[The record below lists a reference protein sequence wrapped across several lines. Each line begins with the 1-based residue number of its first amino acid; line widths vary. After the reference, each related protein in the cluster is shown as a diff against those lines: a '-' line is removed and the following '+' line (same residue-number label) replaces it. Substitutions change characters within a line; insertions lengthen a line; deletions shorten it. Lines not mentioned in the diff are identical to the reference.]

1 MKFEDK
7 NMATYQFVSVTCIT
21 PSTGVSGI
29 ATKVISTIGSVAGG
43 AVAGSLSALTGP
55 GAIFIGGAGSVAGG
69 ILGTGV
75 GSLLGELGQ
84 LFPDNLYIEVDG
96 NKVWPN
102 SKYENIKAGE
112 IKTPSIQG
120 QFNHPIK
127 ITLKEW
133 DVFGDDN
140 LGEFIINPATTGN
153 GLTYLVANPKEGD
166 VYEVVLN
173 IS

>member
-1 MKFEDK
+1 
-7 NMATYQFVSVTCIT
+7 MATYQFVSVICIT

-29 ATKVISTIGSVAGG
+29 ATRVISTISSQVGG
-43 AVAGSLSALTGP
+43 AIAGSLTALTGP
-55 GAIFIGGAGSVAGG
+55 GAVFVGAAGSVAGS

-75 GSLLGELGQ
+75 GSLIESLGS

-96 NKVWPN
+96 SKVWPNN
-102 SKYENIKAGE
+102 SKYENIKAGG
-112 IKTPSIQG
+112 KVTPSIRG
-120 QFNHPIK
+120 EFNHPIK

-140 LGEFIINPATTGN
+140 LGEFIINPAITGN

>member
-1 MKFEDK
+1 
-7 NMATYQFVSVTCIT
+7 MATYQFVSVISIT

-29 ATKVISTIGSVAGG
+29 ATKVISVISSVLGG
-43 AVAGSLSALTGP
+43 AIAGSLTALTGP
-55 GAIFIGGAGSVAGG
+55 GAVFVGAAGSVVGT
-69 ILGTGV
+69 ILGTGI
-75 GSLLGELGQ
+75 GSLLESLSQ

-96 NKVWPN
+96 KKVWPTN
-102 SKYENIKAGE
+102 SKYENIKAGGK
-112 IKTPSIQG
+112 ITPSIKG
-120 QFNHPIK
+120 EFNHPIK

-140 LGEFIINPATTGN
+140 LGEFIINPEIKGN

>member
-1 MKFEDK
+1 
-7 NMATYQFVSVTCIT
+7 
-21 PSTGVSGI
+21 
-29 ATKVISTIGSVAGG
+29 
-43 AVAGSLSALTGP
+43 
-55 GAIFIGGAGSVAGG
+55 
-69 ILGTGV
+69 
-75 GSLLGELGQ
+75 LLESLGQ

-96 NKVWPN
+96 RKVWPTN
-102 SKYENIKAGE
+102 SKYEDIKAGGK
-112 IKTPSIQG
+112 ITPSIKG
-120 QFNHPIK
+120 EFNHPTK

-140 LGEFIINPATTGN
+140 LGEFIINPAIIGN

>member
-1 MKFEDK
+1 
-7 NMATYQFVSVTCIT
+7 MATYQFVSVTCIT
-21 PSTGVSGI
+21 PSTGISGI
-29 ATKVISTIGSVAGG
+29 ATKVISTIDSVVGG
-43 AVAGSLSALTGP
+43 AAAGSLNALTGP
-55 GAIFIGGAGSVAGG
+55 GAVFIGGAGSVAGS
-69 ILGTGV
+69 IVGTGV
-75 GSLLGELGQ
+75 ESLLQSLGQ
-84 LFPDNLYIEVDG
+84 LRPDNLYIEVDRQ
-96 NKVWPN
+96 KVWPTN
-102 SKYENIKAGE
+102 AKYEDIRGGE
-112 IKTPSIQG
+112 TKTPSLKG
-120 QFNHPIK
+120 QFNSPIR

>member
-1 MKFEDK
+1 
-7 NMATYQFVSVTCIT
+7 MATYQFVSVTCIT

-29 ATKVISTIGSVAGG
+29 ATKVISTIGSVVGG

-55 GAIFIGGAGSVAGG
+55 GAVFIGGAGSVAGG
-69 ILGTGV
+69 ILGSGA
-75 GSLLGELGQ
+75 GSLLGSLGQ
-84 LFPDNLYIEVDG
+84 MLPDNLYIEVDRQ
-96 NKVWPN
+96 KVWPTN
-102 SKYENIKAGE
+102 AKYENIKAGE
-112 IKTPSIQG
+112 KETPSIKG
-120 QFNHPIK
+120 QFNSPIR

>member
-1 MKFEDK
+1 
-7 NMATYQFVSVTCIT
+7 MATYQFVSVTCIT

-29 ATKVISTIGSVAGG
+29 ATKVISTIGSVVGES
-43 AVAGSLSALTGP
+43 VAGSLSTLIGP
-55 GAIFIGGAGSVAGG
+55 GATFIGGEGSVAGG

-75 GSLLGELGQ
+75 GNLLGSLGQ
-84 LFPDNLYIEVDG
+84 MLPDNLYIEVDHQ
-96 NKVWPN
+96 KVWPTN
-102 SKYENIKAGE
+102 AKYEDIKAGE
-112 IKTPSIQG
+112 TITPSIEG
-120 QFNHPIK
+120 QFNSPIK

-133 DVFGDDN
+133 DLIGDDN